1 MCGLLRCKEGNNVCN
16 FPYNSYP
23 MSWLH
28 FHFMGIGGL
37 EGIMYP
43 GVSELSSLL
52 YYLLSQST

>member
-1 MCGLLRCKEGNNVCN
+1 MCGLLRCKEGNNARN
-16 FPYNSYP
+16 FPYSYP

-28 FHFMGIGGL
+28 SQFMGVGGL
-37 EGIMYP
+37 EGIMYF